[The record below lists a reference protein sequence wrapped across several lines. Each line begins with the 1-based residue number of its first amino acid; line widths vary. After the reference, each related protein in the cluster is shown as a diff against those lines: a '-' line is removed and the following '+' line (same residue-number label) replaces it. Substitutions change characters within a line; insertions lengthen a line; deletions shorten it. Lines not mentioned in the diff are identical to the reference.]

1 MRKSAPRARLCT
13 SGTDEIYLYSRP
25 AASGG
30 VRSLWRS
37 RTHSHSL
44 GRGAKLLHPTP
55 HGPRDTG
62 RARCHSPLKGQYPP
76 YPLRPPPRA
85 LLHPYR
91 RLPQVRTPRPP
102 PRHRPRRVL
111 PVLCYPSRPLSRRPL
126 RPTPRR
132 TPTTVT
138 GPIHHNHRHRYARS
152 DPNGGGAC
160 VSTAHSDRCSHSP
173 SLPTEVA
180 TPTLAVTPT
189 LGPTE
194 TLPESPTRPLPR
206 ERPGPPPATPTPL
219 PPVRLSWEVDLK
231 IDWPANL
238 GVIGVENLLVGVT
251 GDCPGS
257 IGCRASVFDPSA
269 FIPGGADSFKV
280 YVCHPPMNKFDCEGE
295 ELLS

>member
-37 RTHSHSL
+37 LTHSHSHSL

-62 RARCHSPLKGQYPP
+62 RARCHSRGSADSRPLKGQYPP

-111 PVLCYPSRPLSRRPL
+111 LVLCYPSRPLSTRPL

-138 GPIHHNHRHRYARS
+138 GPITTTTATDTPVPTPTAEAPAS
-152 DPNGGGAC
+152 PLPTLTGAP
-160 VSTAHSDRCSHSP
+160 TAT

-194 TLPESPTRPLPR
+194 TLPESPTRPPLR
-206 ERPGPPPATPTPL
+206 ERRGHHPPL
-219 PPVRLSWEVDLK
+219 PPPSPGTALLGDGSEDRLARQPGRHRRRK
-231 IDWPANL
+231 PAGGSDGRL
-238 GVIGVENLLVGVT
+238 PWFYRL
-251 GDCPGS
+251 PG
-257 IGCRASVFDPSA
+257 IR
-269 FIPGGADSFKV
+269 
-280 YVCHPPMNKFDCEGE
+280 
-295 ELLS
+295 L

>member
-111 PVLCYPSRPLSRRPL
+111 PVLCYLSRPLSRRPL
-126 RPTPRR
+126 RSTPRR

-173 SLPTEVA
+173 SLPPEVA

-194 TLPESPTRPLPR
+194 TLPESPTPD
-206 ERPGPPPATPTPL
+206 ATPT
-219 PPVRLSWEVDLK
+219 
-231 IDWPANL
+231 
-238 GVIGVENLLVGVT
+238 T
-251 GDCPGS
+251 G
-257 IGCRASVFDPSA
+257 AA
-269 FIPGGADSFKV
+269 GATTRHS
-280 YVCHPPMNKFDCEGE
+280 HPPSPGTA
-295 ELLS
+295 LLGGGSEDRLARQPGRHRRRKPAGGSDGRLPWFYRLPGIRL